1 MCELYCFLVEA
12 LQEFIRTGIVLCG
25 IPLDRYISRICDMQ
39 EDVALNTV
47 CELPVV
53 DAVKPMYLESG
64 EEHEAL
70 IHKVS

>member
-1 MCELYCFLVEA
+1 
-12 LQEFIRTGIVLCG
+12 
-25 IPLDRYISRICDMQ
+25 MQ
-39 EDVALNTV
+39 EDLALDIV

-70 IHKVS
+70 LHKVS